1 MTLAA
6 FIAKGG
12 ARTLLIDG
20 DLRNPSVSNTLG
32 YTNMPGLFDL
42 VANKSSVH
50 DLLIHDLKYKFDFLP
65 SSTRIKPANSSD
77 ILNSP
82 AVKQMLKSAANDYDY
97 ILVDLPPVL
106 PIVDVKAAA
115 HLFDAFILVVE
126 WGSTSTDDVLRAIA
140 ASNTLSERLIGAV
153 LNKADLTLMRR
164 FEGYSDREYNYYSNE
179 AVSVE
184 K

>member
-1 MTLAA
+1 
-6 FIAKGG
+6 
-12 ARTLLIDG
+12 
-20 DLRNPSVSNTLG
+20 
-32 YTNMPGLFDL
+32 
-42 VANKSSVH
+42 
-50 DLLIHDLKYKFDFLP
+50 
-65 SSTRIKPANSSD
+65 
-77 ILNSP
+77 
-82 AVKQMLKSAANDYDY
+82 MLKSAANDYDY